1 MTEQLTQEAPPP
13 APPSPFETEE
23 FRQAAS
29 LPLMTVEPWG
39 PVPAFNRPEYVRWA
53 TKHAIDI
60 HLVMNH
66 NARVKLVANYLP
78 EARVIVDLGGA
89 AGSIYAMGYPYKF
102 DRLIN
107 VDLPPVD
114 RHDMYRNLKM
124 DDVQTPNGPISTL
137 LTSMDDLHDIP
148 SCSVDL
154 VWSGQSMEHITEEQG
169 RRVCGEVLRILKP
182 GGQFCLDTPNGLMT
196 EIHLA
201 GSAPF
206 IHPEHKIEYRP
217 AHLQSLLRECG
228 FTIVEALGVCE
239 MIRTKRQ
246 GSIDYRDFYASAG
259 VNTNVDGSYIQYYR
273 CVPTRDV
280 PAIVPPAPA
289 APVEAVQ
296 PPAPEVIAEPAQ
308 PTPPPPRSRW
318 ERVKDVFART

>member
-1 MTEQLTQEAPPP
+1 MSELQEAPAQAP
-13 APPSPFETEE
+13 APLSPYESAE
-23 FRQAAS
+23 FRRAAN

-39 PVPAFNRPEYVRWA
+39 MIPAFNRPDYVRWA
-53 TKHAIDI
+53 TAHAIDI
-60 HLVMNH
+60 HLVMIH
-66 NARVKLVANYLP
+66 NARIKLIATYLP
-78 EARVIVDLGGA
+78 EAKVIVDLGGA
-89 AGSIYAMGYPYKF
+89 AGSIYGMGYPYKF
-102 DRLIN
+102 DRLIV
-107 VDLPPVD
+107 VDLPPDD
-114 RHDMYRNLKM
+114 RHDMYRDLKM
-124 DDVQTPNGPISTL
+124 ADVQTPNGPISTL
-137 LTSMDDLHDIP
+137 LTSMDDLRAIP
-148 SCSVDL
+148 SGSVDL

-169 RRVCGEVLRILKP
+169 RRVCSEVLRILRP
-182 GGQFCLDTPNGLMT
+182 GGQFCLDTPNGILT

-217 AHLQSLLRECG
+217 AHLQQVLRDGG

-246 GSIDYRDFYASAG
+246 GSIDYRDFYASSG
-259 VNTNVDGSYIQYYR
+259 VNTNVDDSYIQYYR

-280 PAIVPPAPA
+280 PAIPPPAP
-289 APVEAVQ
+289 PVEAVQ
-296 PPAPEVIAEPAQ
+296 PSPDVIPEPAQ